1 MAVSSHDQLSPEFQ
15 GHDCSKW
22 RQPCRSCRLALDQ
35 LLVYL
40 TQKVNGC
47 GGWMRFQFKHIELP
61 HVLGCSWNSSSV
73 GVYYKA
79 KPIFILSCFGS
90 GSENQTPSN
99 QQFPVCSPPAMELL
113 EPHKRVKLSCV
124 LQRLYLIGA
133 PKAARLTYGTYGTC
147 IFKHMLSLIMS
158 DNVWYIA

>member
-1 MAVSSHDQLSPEFQ
+1 
-15 GHDCSKW
+15 
-22 RQPCRSCRLALDQ
+22 
-35 LLVYL
+35 
-40 TQKVNGC
+40 
-47 GGWMRFQFKHIELP
+47 
-61 HVLGCSWNSSSV
+61 V

-90 GSENQTPSN
+90 GRENQTPSN

-158 DNVWYIA
+158 DNV